1 VFPCQEEKSTGLK
14 KKGFIDVFTIVTDNV
29 FLLLEPDHKVKNVAR
44 LVAWA
49 TLPSLEQIKR
59 HVDRPDSVTFIW
71 RNIDDRRQWVLSLQ
85 MQNAN
90 ECISMI
96 VKHLKRQ
103 GLVVNKGYEKKH
115 KILESEV
122 SANAVKE
129 LKIGAVLE
137 RIAKFEEDLKTIPT
151 GEVVQQLINLYNKAI
166 EYYSALNDEKHM
178 VYLKKL

>member
-1 VFPCQEEKSTGLK
+1 MEEKSTGVK
-14 KKGFIDVFTIVTDNV
+14 KKGFIDVFSVVTDNV

-59 HVDRPDSVTFIW
+59 HVNRPDSVTFIW

-85 MQNAN
+85 MQNAH
-90 ECISMI
+90 ECITMI
-96 VKHLKRQ
+96 VKHLKKS
-103 GLVVNKGYEKKH
+103 GLVVNKGYEKKP

-122 SANAVKE
+122 SGNAVKE
-129 LKIGAVLE
+129 LKIGALLD
-137 RIAKFEEDLKTIPT
+137 RIAKFEEELKSAPN

-166 EYYSALNDEKHM
+166 EYYSAINDERHM
-178 VYLKKL
+178 TYLQKL